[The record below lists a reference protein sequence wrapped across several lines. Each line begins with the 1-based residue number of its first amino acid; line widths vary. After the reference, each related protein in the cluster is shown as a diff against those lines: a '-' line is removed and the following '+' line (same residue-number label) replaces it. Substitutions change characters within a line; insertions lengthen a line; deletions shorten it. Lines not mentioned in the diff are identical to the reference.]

1 MKNRTLVSILI
12 IIMAVLIIAGS
23 CDTQK
28 KSTNEK
34 GFYIPTRD
42 DVIHGIWINMDYSG
56 DSFQSQKIVMSHW
69 GHWEI
74 YPLVGNLTAVHTG
87 TFILV
92 DKWIDTEGNTWYK
105 DYVRDSWHVM
115 FELDKISNNGTIWE
129 YVYYDFPYLTKDQMS
144 PDDPSQDFPTEDQ
157 MNPDGPNYHIYY
169 RQE

>member
-1 MKNRTLVSILI
+1 MKSRVQVAILI
-12 IIMAVLIIAGS
+12 PVIAVLIITGICA
-23 CDTQK
+23 TQK
-28 KSTNEK
+28 KASYGK

-56 DSFQSQKIVMSHW
+56 DSFQYQKIVMSHW
-69 GHWEI
+69 GHYEI
-74 YPLVGNLTAVHTG
+74 YTLAKNLKASYIG

-92 DKWIDTEGNTWYK
+92 DKWIDTEGNTWYN
-105 DYVRDSWHVM
+105 DYVRNATRVM

-129 YVYYDFPYLTKDQMS
+129 YVYYEQAFPTEDQMS
-144 PDDPSQDFPTEDQ
+144 PDSPSRDFPTEDK

>member
-1 MKNRTLVSILI
+1 MKSRTLLSILI
-12 IIMAVLIIAGS
+12 LVLAVLIIAGS
-23 CDTQK
+23 CATQK
-28 KSTNEK
+28 KASYEK

-56 DSFQSQKIVMSHW
+56 DAFQCQKIVMSHW
-69 GHWEI
+69 GYYEI
-74 YPLVGNLTAVHTG
+74 YPLVENLTASQTG

-105 DYVRDSWHVM
+105 DYVRDASHVM

-129 YVYYDFPYLTKDQMS
+129 YVYYSQAFPTEDQMS
-144 PDDPSQDFPTEDQ
+144 PDGPSQDFPTEDQ

-169 RQE
+169 RQ

>member
-1 MKNRTLVSILI
+1 MKTRTLLSTLI
-12 IIMAVLIIAGS
+12 FVLAVMVIAGS
-23 CDTQK
+23 CATQK
-28 KSTNEK
+28 KASYEK

-56 DSFQSQKIVMSHW
+56 DAFQAQKIVMSHW
-69 GHWEI
+69 GYYEI
-74 YPLVGNLTAVHTG
+74 YPLVENLTASSTG

-105 DYVRDSWHVM
+105 DYVRNASRVM

-129 YVYYDFPYLTKDQMS
+129 YVYY
-144 PDDPSQDFPTEDQ
+144 SQAFPTEEQ

-169 RQE
+169 RQ